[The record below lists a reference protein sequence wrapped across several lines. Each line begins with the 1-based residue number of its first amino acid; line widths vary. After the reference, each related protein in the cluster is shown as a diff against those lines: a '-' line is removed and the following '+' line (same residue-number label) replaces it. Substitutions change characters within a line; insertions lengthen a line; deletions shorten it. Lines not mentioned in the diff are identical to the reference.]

1 MSASKNENNLNLNLN
16 LKEEKEKINKTFT
29 KSFKRSTLEGKKCEL
44 INYEIKKVIGK
55 GTFGKVKLAIHKKTG
70 EKVAI
75 KILEKSKIQDKGD
88 RERISREIHILKIIR
103 HPNIVQLYEIFED
116 EEKLYLIM
124 EYMPNGELFDH
135 IVKSK
140 KLKENEASRFFQQI
154 IDGIEYIHK
163 LKIVHRDLK
172 PENLLLDDKLNIKIV
187 DFGLSNLYKNNEKLG
202 TACGSPCYAA
212 PEMIKGDKYNGLKVD
227 IWSAGI
233 ILYAL
238 ICGYLPFDDN
248 DTQILYQKIIKGEF
262 SIPSYLSSKAID
274 ILRRILDTNPKTRI
288 TIEEIKKHSFF
299 LHFKGYVN
307 IPKGLIIGYN
317 QIPVDKMLIN
327 VVVKQGFQEK
337 VILQSIINNRHNKI
351 TTLYYLLMKRYIRN
365 GHISNAD
372 ISSLCYVPKVLR
384 KEENLSKV
392 IEKIKNLEDKKKQVE
407 DILSVHHRRIRKK
420 VKKMNSKKMNNT
432 TLMSYEENMRQSRS
446 PNTHLYGVN
455 SVFYNGNVKKRKK
468 RNRTLVTSKNDIYGS
483 RINNNYSLSKE
494 NKKKKRSS
502 MVIPFI
508 NKKVRKN
515 INEINPRKM
524 TSKRRKKN
532 SKKLFKSLALNS
544 KKKNVFMGIKKQVH
558 NLKKKEIKR
567 KKEKSMNKTLN
578 LKEEDLKKMNIHKGP
593 LNLNALTMKN
603 PKKVFTDV
611 INALQ
616 KLNVQFINI
625 SNFSIELIW
634 ENNSIKLEINLVQK
648 FDNMF
653 ILKFF
658 NKNKNSKMSYE
669 FCEKLFELIE
679 L

>member
-1 MSASKNENNLNLNLN
+1 MSNSKNENNLDLNLN
-16 LKEEKEKINKTFT
+16 LKMNKEKINKTFT

-44 INYEIKKVIGK
+44 VNYEIKKVIGK

-75 KILEKSKIQDKGD
+75 KILEKSKIQDQGD

-154 IDGIEYIHK
+154 IEGIEYIHK

-172 PENLLLDDKLNIKIV
+172 PENLLLDDKFNIKIV
-187 DFGLSNLYKNNEKLG
+187 DFGLSNLYKNSEKLG

-212 PEMIKGDKYNGLKVD
+212 PEMIRGEKYNGLKVD
-227 IWSAGI
+227 IWSSGI

-274 ILRRILDTNPKTRI
+274 ILRRILDTNPLTRI
-288 TIEEIKKHSFF
+288 TIAEIKNHSFF

-317 QIPVDKMLIN
+317 EIPIDKMLIN
-327 VVVKQGFQEK
+327 VVVKQGFKEK
-337 VILQSIINNRHNKI
+337 AVLQSILNNRHNQM

-372 ISSLCYVPKVLR
+372 IGSLCYVPRVIK
-384 KEENLSKV
+384 KEENLNKV
-392 IEKIKNLEDKKKQVE
+392 LKKIKNMEDKKKQVD
-407 DILSVHHRRIRKK
+407 DILNVHHRRIRKR

-432 TLMSYEENMRQSRS
+432 TLMSYEENVRNSRS
-446 PNTHLYGVN
+446 PNPLPYGIN
-455 SVFYNGNVKKRKK
+455 SPFYNSNVKKRKK
-468 RNRTLVTSKNDIYGS
+468 RNRTLATSKNDIC
-483 RINNNYSLSKE
+483 RNKINNYSLSKE
-494 NKKKKRSS
+494 GKNKKRNS

-508 NKKVRKN
+508 NRKVRKN
-515 INEINPRKM
+515 INQIHPKKLS
-524 TSKRRKKN
+524 SKRKKKH

-544 KKKNVFMGIKKQVH
+544 KKKNIFMGIKKQVH
-558 NLKKKEIKR
+558 NFKNKEIKKKE
-567 KKEKSMNKTLN
+567 EYNLN
-578 LKEEDLKKMNIHKGP
+578 SQLKEEELKKMNIHKGP

-603 PKKVFTDV
+603 PKKVFTDI

-616 KLNVQFINI
+616 KLNVQFVQI
-625 SNFSIELIW
+625 STFSIDLVW
-634 ENNSIKLEINLVQK
+634 ENNNIKLEINLVQK
-648 FDNMF
+648 FQNMF
-653 ILKFF
+653 IVKFF
-658 NKNKNSKMSYE
+658 NKTKNSRQSYE
-669 FCEKLFELIE
+669 FCEKLFDLIE